1 MNLIVLGRVKEMK
14 PGTKA
19 SVGRKTVTAGKSKSL
34 PRGRAT
40 SEESRDTC
48 QVCSVADD
56 SASSVRVEC
65 RGGHEFTVHS
75 KCWEAHNMTEQDWAD
90 VGLTIGLRKRIRSR
104 LALG

>member
-1 MNLIVLGRVKEMK
+1 MK

-75 KCWEAHNMTEQDWAD
+75 MTEQDWAD